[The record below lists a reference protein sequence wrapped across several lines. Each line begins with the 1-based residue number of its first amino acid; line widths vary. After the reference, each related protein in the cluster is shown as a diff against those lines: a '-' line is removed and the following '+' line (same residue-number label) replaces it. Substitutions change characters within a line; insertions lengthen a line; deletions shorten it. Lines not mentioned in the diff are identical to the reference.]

1 MEGYSKA
8 LDRLREIQSRRS
20 APSSDQ
26 DASGLGEVPYERQR
40 QLDSSWEPRA
50 GKRIE
55 EPERP
60 RAGKRIEPIGKEV
73 PPPLPAPKAVPRF
86 ERGTTQPRPDAQP
99 SRPAYPQPGRS
110 SRPSGRTG
118 RDEDIEPR
126 LVFEDA
132 SLLSPPGVS
141 QFDRPRYGE
150 PDQGF
155 ATERGASAFPGRR
168 APRFTRPRRLL
179 VASSV
184 AVGVVVLAVV
194 LVVSLSSIG
203 HHTVA
208 LSRSGSAK
216 TNGAQSSQATRS
228 SSAQSSSRS
237 KGSKRSGS
245 RSVVRSHPAGPSS
258 TGTGPVMP
266 VTYTTTSA
274 NYELAAPANGSPASF
289 SFQASAPCW
298 FEVRSGGSAGPILW
312 TQTLDGGQSH
322 LLSATGTIW
331 VRIGSLAGSVQ
342 VNGRQVSFPTTY
354 STPFDM
360 VIQIS

>member
-1 MEGYSKA
+1 VTVLIVVVVVIVMGAILCRVVAHRSMNEERSVEGYSKA

-55 EPERP
+55 
-60 RAGKRIEPIGKEV
+60 PIGKEV

-86 ERGTTQPRPDAQP
+86 ERGTSQPRPDAQP

-184 AVGVVVLAVV
+184 AVGVVVLTVV
-194 LVVSLSSIG
+194 LVLSLS
-203 HHTVA
+203 
-208 LSRSGSAK
+208 
-216 TNGAQSSQATRS
+216 
-228 SSAQSSSRS
+228 
-237 KGSKRSGS
+237 
-245 RSVVRSHPAGPSS
+245 
-258 TGTGPVMP
+258 
-266 VTYTTTSA
+266 
-274 NYELAAPANGSPASF
+274 
-289 SFQASAPCW
+289 
-298 FEVRSGGSAGPILW
+298 IL
-312 TQTLDGGQSH
+312 
-322 LLSATGTIW
+322 
-331 VRIGSLAGSVQ
+331 
-342 VNGRQVSFPTTY
+342 
-354 STPFDM
+354 
-360 VIQIS
+360 